1 MSEEKFQ
8 NLAYEISNKAEL
20 LPFIF
25 WAILLLLPNLE
36 NYLKIAKDE
45 AMKLEITTSGFYLNS
60 KNQALL
66 LGYEN
71 IHQINISLMS
81 F

>member
-1 MSEEKFQ
+1 
-8 NLAYEISNKAEL
+8 
-20 LPFIF
+20 
-25 WAILLLLPNLE
+25 
-36 NYLKIAKDE
+36 
-45 AMKLEITTSGFYLNS
+45 MKLEITTSGFYLNS